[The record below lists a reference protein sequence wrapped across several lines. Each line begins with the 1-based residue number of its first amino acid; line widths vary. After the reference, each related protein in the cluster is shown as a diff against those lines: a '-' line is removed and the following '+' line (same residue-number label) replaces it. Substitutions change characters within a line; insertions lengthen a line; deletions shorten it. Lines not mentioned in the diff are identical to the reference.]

1 MHTESC
7 VFLFSCISE
16 CTQGNKIVDE
26 YTSLENVYAKS
37 QGKMLVKTSWT
48 ELLYS
53 DFEYTAVIMIV
64 F

>member
-37 QGKMLVKTSWT
+37 QGKMLVKNL
-48 ELLYS
+48 ELNCY
-53 DFEYTAVIMIV
+53 IV
-64 F
+64 TLNTLL